1 MGDHG
6 HSAPQQPSQQ
16 TPPDTPPDTPRP
28 TPQEPQ
34 NAAEFAARL
43 RRLKDRSGLSY
54 RQLEERAAERG
65 EVLPRSTLADVLRHD
80 ALPRPEMLTAF
91 LNACGAGHEAEAWLA
106 ARNRIAESEP
116 PGTRQQQEQ
125 DEDRGG
131 HQSEDQ
137 DHQHGQAHDQAH
149 DQAHEQAHEYE
160 QERAHAHVQAPGG
173 SPAGPRG
180 ASAPNP
186 EAGPPHPLRRLRRPV
201 GSRRRL
207 SGAVLTLLV
216 LAGGGYLA
224 SAAGKDADDDGR
236 KPGGPNATSAGNAAS
251 DDAADN
257 DGASPVPGTYRIRS
271 LTSSLCLSERDGEET
286 GSVYQFDC
294 GRGLLTYALEDQGD
308 GVYRI
313 RSLHPV
319 FGYGCLGVTGGSTR
333 GGARMA
339 DDYCGH
345 RGNAER
351 FRLKPVGTD
360 GSGGSGG
367 YRIMPLHTES
377 CVSVPGGSKKNW
389 APVLQLPCGPDE
401 SGQTFR
407 FDPVPSPSA
416 VPTISSKDG

>member
-16 TPPDTPPDTPRP
+16 TPPDTSHDTPSDTPRP
-28 TPQEPQ
+28 TPQEPR

-54 RQLEERAAERG
+54 RQLEERAADRG

-80 ALPRPEMLTAF
+80 ALPRPEMLAAF
-91 LNACGAGHEAEAWLA
+91 LNACGAGREAEAWLA
-106 ARNRIAESEP
+106 ARNRIAETELS
-116 PGTRQQQEQ
+116 GTRPEQE
-125 DEDRGG
+125 
-131 HQSEDQ
+131 
-137 DHQHGQAHDQAH
+137 
-149 DQAHEQAHEYE
+149 HEQAHEDE
-160 QERAHAHVQAPGG
+160 EERAHAHVQVPAPGG
-173 SPAGPRG
+173 GPTG
-180 ASAPNP
+180 PQDASAPDSKS
-186 EAGPPHPLRRLRRPV
+186 GPPPRHRRLRSLI

-224 SAAGKDADDDGR
+224 SAAGKDTDDDGR

-251 DDAADN
+251 EDTADGG
-257 DGASPVPGTYRIRS
+257 GASPVPGTYQIRS
-271 LTSSLCLSERDGEET
+271 LTSSLCISERDGEET

-294 GRGLLTYALEDQGD
+294 ARGLLTYALEDQGD

-333 GGARMA
+333 GGAQLA

-351 FRLKPVGTD
+351 FRLKPVATD
-360 GSGGSGG
+360 GSQGSRGPRGPRG
-367 YRIMPLHTES
+367 YRIMPLHTGS
-377 CVSVPGGSKKNW
+377 CVSVPGGSKKSW
-389 APVLQLPCGPDE
+389 TPVLQLPCGQGE

-416 VPTISSKDG
+416 VPSISSKDG

>member
-6 HSAPQQPSQQ
+6 QSAPQQPSQQ
-16 TPPDTPPDTPRP
+16 TPPDTPRETPRP
-28 TPQEPQ
+28 TPQEPR
-34 NAAEFAARL
+34 NTAEFAARL

-80 ALPRPEMLTAF
+80 VLPRPEMLTAF

-106 ARNRIAESEP
+106 ARNRIAETEP
-116 PGTRQQQEQ
+116 SGTRPGQEQ
-125 DEDRGG
+125 DEG
-131 HQSEDQ
+131 QSRNQ
-137 DHQHGQAHDQAH
+137 NQAE

-160 QERAHAHVQAPGG
+160 EERAHAHVQPPGPG
-173 SPAGPRG
+173 EGPTG
-180 ASAPNP
+180 PQHASALDPDP
-186 EAGPPHPLRRLRRPV
+186 EAGPPPRHRRLRSLI

-207 SGAVLTLLV
+207 SGAVVTLLV

-224 SAAGKDADDDGR
+224 SAVSHDGAD
-236 KPGGPNATSAGNAAS
+236 S
-251 DDAADN
+251 
-257 DGASPVPGTYRIRS
+257 DGASPVPGTYQIRS
-271 LTSSLCLSERDGEET
+271 LTSSLCISERDGEET

-351 FRLKPVGTD
+351 FRLKPVAAD
-360 GSGGSGG
+360 GSQGSSEPRG
-367 YRIMPLHTES
+367 YRIMPLHTDS
-377 CVSVPGGSKKNW
+377 CVSVPGGSKKSW
-389 APVLQLPCGPDE
+389 APVLQLPCGQGQ

-416 VPTISSKDG
+416 VPSISSKDG

>member
-6 HSAPQQPSQQ
+6 HSAPQQPSQR
-16 TPPDTPPDTPRP
+16 TPPGTPPDTPRP
-28 TPQEPQ
+28 TPQQPR

-43 RRLKDRSGLSY
+43 RQLKDRSGLSY

-91 LNACGAGHEAEAWLA
+91 LNACGAGHETEAWLA

-116 PGTRQQQEQ
+116 SGTRPDQEQ
-125 DEDRGG
+125 DEGQSG
-131 HQSEDQ
+131 NQNQNQNQNQHQAE
-137 DHQHGQAHDQAH
+137 

-160 QERAHAHVQAPGG
+160 EERAHAHVRAPGPG
-173 SPAGPRG
+173 GGPTSPQH
-180 ASAPNP
+180 ASALDPDPDP
-186 EAGPPHPLRRLRRPV
+186 EAGPPPRHRRLHSLI

-224 SAAGKDADDDGR
+224 SAASDDG
-236 KPGGPNATSAGNAAS
+236 ADS
-251 DDAADN
+251 D
-257 DGASPVPGTYRIRS
+257 GTSPVPGTYRIRS

-294 GRGLLTYALEDQGD
+294 ARGLLTYALEDQGD

-360 GSGGSGG
+360 GSDGSGG
-367 YRIMPLHTES
+367 YRIMPLHTDS
-377 CVSVPGGSKKNW
+377 CVSVPGGSTKNW

>member
-6 HSAPQQPSQQ
+6 HSAPEQPSRQTSADTPHG
-16 TPPDTPPDTPRP
+16 TPPDPTGP
-28 TPQEPQ
+28 TPQGTR

-43 RRLKDRSGLSY
+43 RQLKDRSGLSY
-54 RQLEERAAERG
+54 RQLEERAAERS
-65 EVLPRSTLADVLRHD
+65 EVLPRSTLADVLRHE

-91 LNACGAGHEAEAWLA
+91 LNACGAGAEAEGWLA
-106 ARNRIAESEP
+106 ARNRIAETEP
-116 PGTRQQQEQ
+116 SGTRPDQEQ
-125 DEDRGG
+125 DEGRNQNRNQDRN
-131 HQSEDQ
+131 QNQNQAEDQ
-137 DHQHGQAHDQAH
+137 EHEQE
-149 DQAHEQAHEYE
+149 HEQAHEYE
-160 QERAHAHVQAPGG
+160 QERAHAHVQPPGG
-173 SPAGPRG
+173 PD

-186 EAGPPHPLRRLRRPV
+186 GAGPPPRHRRLRSLV

-224 SAAGKDADDDGR
+224 SAASDDG
-236 KPGGPNATSAGNAAS
+236 
-251 DDAADN
+251 ADG
-257 DGASPVPGTYRIRS
+257 DGASPVPGTYQIRS
-271 LTSSLCLSERDGEET
+271 LTSSLCISERDGEET

-294 GRGLLTYALEDQGD
+294 ARGLLTYALEDQGD

-351 FRLKPVGTD
+351 FRLKPVATD
-360 GSGGSGG
+360 GAQGSRGPRG
-367 YRIMPLHTES
+367 YRIMPLHTGS
-377 CVSVPGGSKKNW
+377 CVSVPGGSKKSW
-389 APVLQLPCGPDE
+389 APVLQLPCGKDE

-416 VPTISSKDG
+416 VPSISSKDG

>member
-91 LNACGAGHEAEAWLA
+91 LNACGAGHEVEAWLA

-125 DEDRGG
+125 PAG
-131 HQSEDQ
+131 QYPNQAEDQ
-137 DHQHGQAHDQAH
+137 E
-149 DQAHEQAHEYE
+149 HEQAHEYE

-186 EAGPPHPLRRLRRPV
+186 EAGPPHPLRRLRRLV

-224 SAAGKDADDDGR
+224 SEAGKDAED
-236 KPGGPNATSAGNAAS
+236 S
-251 DDAADN
+251 

-360 GSGGSGG
+360 GPRG
-367 YRIMPLHTES
+367 YRIMPLHSDS

-389 APVLQLPCGPDE
+389 TPVLQLPCGPDE

>member
-6 HSAPQQPSQQ
+6 HSAPQQPSQR
-16 TPPDTPPDTPRP
+16 TPPDTPHDAPSDTPRP
-28 TPQEPQ
+28 TPQETR

-91 LNACGAGHEAEAWLA
+91 LNACGAGHEAEEWLA
-106 ARNRIAESEP
+106 ARNRIAETEP
-116 PGTRQQQEQ
+116 SGTRPDQEQ
-125 DEDRGG
+125 DE
-131 HQSEDQ
+131 
-137 DHQHGQAHDQAH
+137 GQNQNQNQAE

-173 SPAGPRG
+173 QADPQD

-186 EAGPPHPLRRLRRPV
+186 EADPPPRHRRLRSLI
-201 GSRRRL
+201 GSCRRL
-207 SGAVLTLLV
+207 SGAVVTLLV

-224 SAAGKDADDDGR
+224 SAASHDGAD
-236 KPGGPNATSAGNAAS
+236 S
-251 DDAADN
+251 
-257 DGASPVPGTYRIRS
+257 DGASPAPGTYQIRS
-271 LTSSLCLSERDGEET
+271 LTSSLCISERDGEET

-294 GRGLLTYALEDQGD
+294 ARGLLTYALEDQGD

-351 FRLKPVGTD
+351 FRLKPVAAD
-360 GSGGSGG
+360 GSQGSRAPRG
-367 YRIMPLHTES
+367 YRIMPLHTGS
-377 CVSVPGGSKKNW
+377 CVSVPGGSRKSW
-389 APVLQLPCGPDE
+389 APVLQLPCGQGE

-416 VPTISSKDG
+416 VPSISSKDG

>member
-16 TPPDTPPDTPRP
+16 TPPDTPPDTPGP
-28 TPQEPQ
+28 TPQGTR

-91 LNACGAGHEAEAWLA
+91 LNACGAGAEAEAWLT
-106 ARNRIAESEP
+106 ARNRIAETEP
-116 PGTRQQQEQ
+116 SVTRP
-125 DEDRGG
+125 DEG
-131 HQSEDQ
+131 QSPNQNQNQAEDQ
-137 DHQHGQAHDQAH
+137 E
-149 DQAHEQAHEYE
+149 HEQAHEYE
-160 QERAHAHVQAPGG
+160 LERAHAHVQPPGG
-173 SPAGPRG
+173 PD
-180 ASAPNP
+180 ASAPDP
-186 EAGPPHPLRRLRRPV
+186 GAGPPPRHRRLRTLIS
-201 GSRRRL
+201 SRRRL
-207 SGAVLTLLV
+207 SGAVLALLV

-224 SAAGKDADDDGR
+224 SAASDDG
-236 KPGGPNATSAGNAAS
+236 
-251 DDAADN
+251 ADS
-257 DGASPVPGTYRIRS
+257 DGASPVPGTYQIRS
-271 LTSSLCLSERDGEET
+271 LTSSLCISERDGEET

-294 GRGLLTYALEDQGD
+294 ARGLLAYALEDQGD

-333 GGARMA
+333 GGARLA

-351 FRLKPVGTD
+351 FRLKPVATD
-360 GSGGSGG
+360 GAQGSRGPRG
-367 YRIMPLHTES
+367 YRIMPLHTGS
-377 CVSVPGGSKKNW
+377 CVSVPGGSKKSW
-389 APVLQLPCGPDE
+389 APVLQLPCSKDE

-416 VPTISSKDG
+416 VPSISSKDG

>member
-1 MGDHG
+1 M
-6 HSAPQQPSQQ
+6 
-16 TPPDTPPDTPRP
+16 PPDTPRP
-28 TPQEPQ
+28 TPQDTR

-106 ARNRIAESEP
+106 ARNRIAETEP
-116 PGTRQQQEQ
+116 PGTRPEQEQ
-125 DEDRGG
+125 DEDRGE
-131 HQSEDQ
+131 HQDRQQEEAQEQS
-137 DHQHGQAHDQAH
+137 
-149 DQAHEQAHEYE
+149 HEQAHEQSHEYE
-160 QERAHAHVQAPGG
+160 QEPAHAHAHAHVQAPGG
-173 SPAGPRG
+173 DPTGPQD
-180 ASAPNP
+180 ASAPD
-186 EAGPPHPLRRLRRPV
+186 AGAAGQPPRHRPLRGLI

-216 LAGGGYLA
+216 LVGGGYLA
-224 SAAGKDADDDGR
+224 STAGKDADDDGR
-236 KPGGPNATSAGNAAS
+236 KPGRPNATSAGNAAS
-251 DDAADN
+251 EDATES

-271 LTSSLCLSERDGEET
+271 LSSSLCLSERDGEET

-360 GSGGSGG
+360 GARGPRG
-367 YRIMPLHTES
+367 YRIMPLHTDS
-377 CVSVPGGSKKNW
+377 CVSVPGASKKSW
-389 APVLQLPCGPDE
+389 APVLQLPCGQGE

-416 VPTISSKDG
+416 VPSISSKDG